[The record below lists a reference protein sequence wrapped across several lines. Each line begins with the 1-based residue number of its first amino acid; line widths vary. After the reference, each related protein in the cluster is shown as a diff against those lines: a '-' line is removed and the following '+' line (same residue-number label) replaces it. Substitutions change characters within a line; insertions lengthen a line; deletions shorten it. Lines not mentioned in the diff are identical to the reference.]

1 MSYESGGRADKR
13 GNVYENR
20 YLARLLLK
28 LVSEEISA
36 VVVEPVGEDTNT
48 FEYYTISPDN
58 RRTYYQCKGSNGT
71 FDHWR
76 PSDLQKHNVFSRS
89 KKLLLEDSS
98 SEYKFVSPYC
108 YDKLDELCNRAKT
121 CDRPEEFLDLVSNGK
136 LSSSFSACERYY
148 NLHRDNPK
156 ELQQLKDILSR
167 CEFLVLPDNSESV
180 GDLTRFVGHYFIG
193 AATETRVFLENYVND
208 TGSYGVKITA
218 SKILAALKAEGIYS
232 RDIRLDP
239 RIAPRIEQLNETFSV
254 AYTAIN
260 GNLFHRSY
268 TGAII
273 QSIEDGKSVIVH
285 GKAGSGKSGCIHEL
299 AEYLKSKE
307 IPYLALRLD
316 KNTPSEYAD
325 KYGEKLGL
333 KESPAFCL
341 NRISAGNKCVLL
353 LDQLDSLR
361 WTSANSSTA
370 LDVCKEMVRQ
380 AKDINEHHGGHI
392 SIVFCCRTF
401 DLETDCGI
409 KELFGNET
417 EFLPWAQIN
426 VGELSSEEVHNIIG
440 PDYDNLSK
448 RIKKLLQ
455 TPSSLYVWLKIP
467 QNNRN
472 NVSSPQEMI
481 VSWWN
486 DILNNSEG
494 HIQSRNDLIS
504 CVDKMV
510 SSMSKMTCFSLPIR
524 LFQNNMKAV
533 EYLASSGLIVKTDN
547 KIAFAHQSILDAFL
561 IHKDLNLISDGV
573 SLLQVITDWGNQT
586 PSMRY
591 RFSVLLQNLIDSD
604 QPIFINEAKQ
614 VLSSPLIHFYFKCAI
629 FEVVG
634 QYQTPDDSLF
644 KLIDDFNGE
653 EDWHGVIKNVV
664 FANHIVYLQHL
675 AEDKDY
681 DWMGD
686 EGLSLL
692 WTVRSS
698 APSFVADILREGIS
712 SSEENMEKVLSV
724 LSNYI
729 DEEPEE
735 LFRLRVEIYEKN
747 IELLRGLHY
756 INIKDASPAHII
768 TILKLFLRHS
778 ELYDRTNLYLQ
789 YEEIE
794 NYIHKNFSLIL
805 SKLFEP
811 VCEQSNI
818 IPISLYPSGGFRNRE
833 WYPRQYEQSVVR
845 DIVDLVKKSM
855 IELATVNPEEALHY
869 VSLSERHKNAIS
881 NEIVLSALLALPTAY
896 SDHAINWLLSDFEKN
911 IVDCV
916 SNENDYLHSCK
927 KVIEKHSPFCS
938 EENFRHLEEKV
949 FNWCDDREKMIDRY
963 KDRIEYNRA
972 SKEEPIYWAF
982 WGGFQKDLLPMLD
995 MNRTSSKTKDL
1006 ISVLSRNDWVK
1017 TSNYHAGII
1026 IGSAHSVVS
1035 TIHDRAESLSDK
1047 TWLAISSS
1055 NICREHSISRR
1066 DYRYPYYCETS
1077 HSMFASDMGKCAE
1090 KDPERFARLSLRFP
1104 EDIDPSYIINVT
1116 NALGKDISS
1125 TVDFDLVCQV
1135 VQHYMSSSNENLVM
1149 NLLGIITNRA
1159 NEEWPE
1165 NVIKYVIETA
1175 TGSMR
1180 PVGNEN
1186 IFSGDNDKEI
1196 LSPYDIATTA
1206 INFPRSEAVYTIAH
1220 LLNEHPSYEE
1230 IFRPVLKKLSKDESD
1245 AVRYA
1250 LVPCIASF
1258 YQYDFEFATRL
1269 FDTLLNRDLR
1279 IISARNAFWLM
1290 GRNIEKYYPFLMQ
1303 ACKSPSQELAE
1314 EAAHLL
1320 SIVAIRTSDKTVLN
1334 FLCSKNWPKNIIYK
1348 ICSVAV
1354 EAFEYETF
1362 RQIGQQI
1369 FEYFISNSDDNALR
1383 LDRLFWNNRL
1393 DLHRDKDLILLI
1405 LKKQSSS
1412 DRIYAFV
1419 KFLKNQNAP
1428 EITEF
1433 AEVISGFIQST
1444 TNNSHSWGIEDG
1456 LVSIVISLIDQSGDD
1471 ENAMG
1476 ICLDILDTIY
1486 QKGIF
1491 TNSAISR
1498 LMEGAE

>member
-1 MSYESGGRADKR
+1 MGYEAGGRADKR

-48 FEYYTISPDN
+48 FEYYTISQDN
-58 RRTYYQCKGSNGT
+58 KRTYYQCKGNNGVL
-71 FDHWR
+71 DHWR

-89 KKLLLEDSS
+89 KKLLLEDFS
-98 SEYKFVSPYC
+98 SEYKFVSPC
-108 YDKLDELCNRAKT
+108 YYDELDELCNRART
-121 CDRPEEFLDLVSNGK
+121 CDRPKEFLDLVSNGK
-136 LSSSFSACERYY
+136 LRSSFSACERYY

-167 CEFLVLPDNSESV
+167 CEFLVLPDNSNSV
-180 GDLTRFVGHYFIG
+180 EDLTRLVGLYFIG

-208 TGSYGVKITA
+208 TGSYGIKITA
-218 SKILAALKAEGIYS
+218 NNILAALKAGGIYS
-232 RDIRLDP
+232 RNIRFDP
-239 RIAPRIEQLNETFSV
+239 RIAPRIERLNETFSA
-254 AYTAIN
+254 AYPAIN

-325 KYGEKLGL
+325 KYGEGLGL
-333 KESPAFCL
+333 KESPVFGL
-341 NRISAGNKCVLL
+341 NRIAAGNNCVLL

-361 WTSANSSTA
+361 WASANSSTA
-370 LDVCKEMVRQ
+370 LDVCKEMIRQ
-380 AKDINEHHGGHI
+380 AKDINENHGGHI

-401 DLETDCGI
+401 DLETDSGI
-409 KELFGNET
+409 KDLFRNET
-417 EFLPWAQIN
+417 EFFPWVQIN

-440 PDYDNLSK
+440 PDYNNLPK
-448 RIKKLLQ
+448 RVKNLLQ
-455 TPSSLYVWLKIP
+455 TPSSLYVWSKLSSNK
-467 QNNRN
+467 RN
-472 NVSSPQEMI
+472 NVSSPQQMI
-481 VSWWN
+481 FSWWN
-486 DILNNSEG
+486 EILNSSES
-494 HIQSRNDLIS
+494 HIQNKNDLIL

-510 SSMSKMTCFSLPIR
+510 SKMSQRSCFALPVI
-524 LFQNNMKAV
+524 LFQDYMKEV
-533 EYLASSGLIVKTDN
+533 EYLASSGLIAKADS

-561 IHKDLNLISDGV
+561 IHKDLELIYGRE
-573 SLLQVITDWGNQT
+573 SLLQVVTNWQTQT

-591 RFSVLLQNLIDSD
+591 RFSALLQNLIDSD

-614 VLSSPLIHFYFKCAI
+614 VLTSPSIHFYFKCAI

-653 EDWHGVIKNVV
+653 ENWHGVIKNVV

-681 DWMGD
+681 NWLGD

-712 SSEENMEKVLSV
+712 SEENMEKVFSV
-724 LSNYI
+724 LSNCI

-735 LFRLRVEIYEKN
+735 LFLLRVEIYEKN
-747 IELLRGLHY
+747 IELLRHLHY
-756 INIKDASPAHII
+756 INIKDASPAHIT

-778 ELYDRTNLYLQ
+778 ELYDKTHLYLQ
-789 YEEIE
+789 HEETG
-794 NYIHKNFSLIL
+794 NFVHKNFSLIL
-805 SKLFEP
+805 SELFETL
-811 VCEQSNI
+811 CEQSNVV
-818 IPISLYPSGGFRNRE
+818 PIFLYPSGSYYHRE
-833 WYPRQYEQSVVR
+833 WYPRQHEQSVVR

-869 VSLSERHKNAIS
+869 VSLSKRHKNAIS
-881 NEIVLSALLALPTAY
+881 NEIVLSALLALHTTY

-938 EENFRHLEEKV
+938 EENFRRLEEKI

-1017 TSNYHAGII
+1017 KSNYHAGII

-1035 TIHDRAESLSDK
+1035 TIHDRAEKLSDK
-1047 TWLAISSS
+1047 TWLKIISS
-1055 NICREHSISRR
+1055 NINREHRAPRR
-1066 DYRYPYYCETS
+1066 DGRYPYYYETS

-1090 KDPERFARLSLRFP
+1090 KDPERFAKLSLRFS
-1104 EDIDPSYIINVT
+1104 EDTDPVYIINVT
-1116 NALGKDISS
+1116 DVLGKDISS
-1125 TVDFDLVCQV
+1125 TIGFDLVCQV
-1135 VQHYMSSSNENLVM
+1135 IRHYMSSSNENLVI

-1165 NVIKYVIETA
+1165 TVIKYVIETA

-1206 INFPRSEAVYTIAH
+1206 INLPRSEAVYTIAH

-1230 IFRPVLKKLSKDESD
+1230 IFRPVLKKLSEDESD
-1245 AVRYA
+1245 AVRFA

-1258 YQYDFEFATRL
+1258 YQYDSEFATSL

-1320 SIVAIRTSDKTVLN
+1320 CIIAIRTANQTVLD
-1334 FLCSKNWPKNIIYK
+1334 FLCSKNWPKNIIDT
-1348 ICSVAV
+1348 ICGVAV
-1354 EAFEYETF
+1354 ESFECETF
-1362 RQIGQQI
+1362 RQVGQQI
-1369 FEYFISNSDDNALR
+1369 LEYFISNFDDNSIR
-1383 LDRLFWNNRL
+1383 LDGLFWNNRL

-1405 LKKQSSS
+1405 LKKQSCS
-1412 DRIYAFV
+1412 DGIYAFV
-1419 KFLKNQNAP
+1419 EFLKNQNAP

-1433 AEVISGFIQST
+1433 AEVISGFIQGT
-1444 TNNSHSWGIEDG
+1444 IDNSHSWEIEDG
-1456 LVSIVISLIDQSGDD
+1456 LVSIVISLIDRSGDD
-1471 ENAMG
+1471 ETAMG
-1476 ICLDILDTIY
+1476 TCLDILDTIY